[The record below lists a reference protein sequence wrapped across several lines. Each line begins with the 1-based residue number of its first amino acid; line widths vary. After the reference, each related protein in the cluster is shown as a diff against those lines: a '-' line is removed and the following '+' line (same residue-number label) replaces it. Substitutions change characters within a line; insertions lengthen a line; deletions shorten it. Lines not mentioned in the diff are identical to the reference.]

1 MKLRKNGAHP
11 AVKSDMRFWILC
23 VCFLLGMA
31 AAYPARRSISTDAL
45 AQLGAYVQSY
55 AQLADG
61 RSQQPVSVL
70 SAAAAYLRYPLL
82 AFLFGLSAAGVALIP
97 LLCAAQGFFLSFS
110 VCCFAAALGR
120 DGVLLALA
128 ALGLRCLFVHGS
140 TNRHRSPRAA
150 VSVCTAVY
158 AVPGRCR
165 FCPGVP
171 RHAASAAPQT
181 GAELADAA
189 VLCVCASDRYGGG
202 VRHCTK
208 IFCAYFGAYRL
219 KKERG
224 EGI

>member
-110 VCCFAAALGR
+110 VCCFAAG
-120 DGVLLALA
+120 
-128 ALGLRCLFVHGS
+128 
-140 TNRHRSPRAA
+140 AA
-150 VSVCTAVY
+150 VSVCAAVY

>member
-31 AAYPARRSISTDAL
+31 AAYPARRSISADAL

-128 ALGLRCLFVHGS
+128 ALGLR
-140 TNRHRSPRAA
+140 
-150 VSVCTAVY
+150 SVCAAVY

-208 IFCAYFGAYRL
+208 IFCAYFGAYCL

>member
-31 AAYPARRSISTDAL
+31 AAYPARRSISADAL

-97 LLCAAQGFFLSFS
+97 LLCAALI
-110 VCCFAAALGR
+110 
-120 DGVLLALA
+120 
-128 ALGLRCLFVHGS
+128 
-140 TNRHRSPRAA
+140 P
-150 VSVCTAVY
+150 
-158 AVPGRCR
+158 
-165 FCPGVP
+165 
-171 RHAASAAPQT
+171 
-181 GAELADAA
+181 
-189 VLCVCASDRYGGG
+189 
-202 VRHCTK
+202 
-208 IFCAYFGAYRL
+208 
-219 KKERG
+219 
-224 EGI
+224 

>member
-128 ALGLRCLFVHGS
+128 ALGLRCLFVL
-140 TNRHRSPRAA
+140 P
-150 VSVCTAVY
+150 CTLCLAD
-158 AVPGRCR
+158 AGFAQAC
-165 FCPGVP
+165 
-171 RHAASAAPQT
+171 HAASAAPQT

>member
-31 AAYPARRSISTDAL
+31 AAYPARRSISADAL
-45 AQLGAYVQSY
+45 ASWAPTSR
-55 AQLADG
+55 ATPNWRMAA
-61 RSQQPVSVL
+61 RSSLCPCCPRRQPTCGIRCWRFCSGSV
-70 SAAAAYLRYPLL
+70 PP
-82 AFLFGLSAAGVALIP
+82 VWLIP
-97 LLCAAQGFFLSFS
+97 LLCAAQGFFVLF
-110 VCCFAAALGR
+110 R
-120 DGVLLALA
+120 VLLRCSAGTGRCA
-128 ALGLRCLFVHGS
+128 AGAGS
-140 TNRHRSPRAA
+140 SGAA
-150 VSVCTAVY
+150 VSVCAAVY

>member
-31 AAYPARRSISTDAL
+31 AAYPVRRSISTDAL

-82 AFLFGLSAAGVALIP
+82 AFGLGFASIGVVLLPCVTAAY
-97 LLCAAQGFFLSFS
+97 GFFLSFS
-110 VCCFAAALGR
+110 VCCFTASFGA

-128 ALGLRCLFVHGS
+128 VLGLRCAVTLPCYFLLAASSWG
-140 TNRHRSPRAA
+140 TAAGLAA
-150 VSVCTAVY
+150 VSFGSGRRTAPVVY
-158 AVPGRCR
+158 GRACWVR
-165 FCPGVP
+165 L
-171 RHAASAAPQT
+171 
-181 GAELADAA
+181 GACCLALLAGACVDLLLSP
-189 VLCVCASDRYGGG
+189 VLL
-202 VRHCTK
+202 
-208 IFCAYFGAYRL
+208 RL
-219 KKERG
+219 MLERILG
-224 EGI
+224 

>member
-31 AAYPARRSISTDAL
+31 AAYPARRSISADAL

-82 AFLFGLSAAGVALIP
+82 ACLFGLSAAGVALIP

-128 ALGLRCLFVHGS
+128 ALGLRCLFVL
-140 TNRHRSPRAA
+140 P
-150 VSVCTAVY
+150 CTL
-158 AVPGRCR
+158 C
-165 FCPGVP
+165 
-171 RHAASAAPQT
+171 
-181 GAELADAA
+181 LADAGLPRRA
-189 VLCVCASDRYGGG
+189 APCRVCGPADWS
-202 VRHCTK
+202 
-208 IFCAYFGAYRL
+208 
-219 KKERG
+219 
-224 EGI
+224 

>member
-120 DGVLLALA
+120 
-128 ALGLRCLFVHGS
+128 
-140 TNRHRSPRAA
+140 
-150 VSVCTAVY
+150 CTL
-158 AVPGRCR
+158 C
-165 FCPGVP
+165 
-171 RHAASAAPQT
+171 
-181 GAELADAA
+181 LADAGFA
-189 VLCVCASDRYGGG
+189 QACRAMPRLRPRRPELNWRMLLFCVFVLLTGTVVECAIVPKFFALILAR
-202 VRHCTK
+202 
-208 IFCAYFGAYRL
+208 IA
-219 KKERG
+219 
-224 EGI
+224 

>member
-128 ALGLRCLFVHGS
+128 ALGLRCLFVL
-140 TNRHRSPRAA
+140 P
-150 VSVCTAVY
+150 CTLCLAD
-158 AVPGRCR
+158 AG
-165 FCPGVP
+165 FAPGVP

>member
-31 AAYPARRSISTDAL
+31 AARRSISTDAL

-110 VCCFAAALGR
+110 VCCFTAAFGVDGYAAGLR
-120 DGVLLALA
+120 LTAIYGVLLALA
-128 ALGLRCLFVHGS
+128 ALGLRCLFVL
-140 TNRHRSPRAA
+140 P
-150 VSVCTAVY
+150 CTL
-158 AVPGRCR
+158 C
-165 FCPGVP
+165 
-171 RHAASAAPQT
+171 
-181 GAELADAA
+181 LADAGFA
-189 VLCVCASDRYGGG
+189 QACRAMPRLRPRRPELNWRMLLFCVFVLLTGTVVECAIVPKFFALILAR
-202 VRHCTK
+202 
-208 IFCAYFGAYRL
+208 IA
-219 KKERG
+219 
-224 EGI
+224 